1 MCFFI
6 SRWKDSSGKDSDL
19 YGEERRT
26 ESHAVKSTYRFK
38 GRNVLKK
45 KNNPVTEFF
54 SRIFFFNKQFSS
66 CFCDVAVPVLLNC
79 GNVRLLQ

>member
-1 MCFFI
+1 MVICME
-6 SRWKDSSGKDSDL
+6 RK
-19 YGEERRT
+19 GEL
-26 ESHAVKSTYRFK
+26 SHMQWNQPIGLKAEMYE
-38 GRNVLKK
+38 KK
-45 KNNPVTEFF
+45 KNNPVTAFF